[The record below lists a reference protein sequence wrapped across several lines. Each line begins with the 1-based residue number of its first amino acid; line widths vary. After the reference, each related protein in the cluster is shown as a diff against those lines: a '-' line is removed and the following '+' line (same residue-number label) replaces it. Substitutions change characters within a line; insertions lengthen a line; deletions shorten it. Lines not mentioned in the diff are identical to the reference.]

1 MNKAAL
7 KAWLPWIAMGLI
19 VCAYCALVWW
29 QFGTD
34 HGHRHGSSNAPVIC
48 IDPGHPSETNSAR
61 HHING
66 TCELEMNWVMALHLR
81 DALKDLGVETV
92 MTKKS
97 CDEFV
102 FNHTRA
108 IIGNECGADLT
119 IHLHCDAGPGR
130 GFTVYYPDKQGTI
143 EGKTGPSQDVIDA
156 SRSAAWLLHDGM
168 SSPLQGWLHD
178 RGIKGDS
185 MTKIGHKRGTLTTS
199 AFSLVPTLTVEMCFL
214 TNKHD
219 ACFIESQQGQRRL
232 THALASGVV
241 RYLLS
246 RGYVQKDGKLIRK

>member
-1 MNKAAL
+1 MGLVVCACCVV
-7 KAWLPWIAMGLI
+7 AWL
-19 VCAYCALVWW
+19 
-29 QFGTD
+29 QFSKVT
-34 HGHRHGSSNAPVIC
+34 GHKHKRSNAPVVC
-48 IDPGHPSETNSAR
+48 IDAGHPSETNSAR
-61 HHING
+61 HHVNG
-66 TCELEMNWVMALHLR
+66 TTELEMNWVMAQHLR
-81 DALKDLGVETV
+81 DALKELGVETV

-130 GFTVYYPDKQGTI
+130 GYTVYYPNKQGTI
-143 EGKTGPSQDVIDA
+143 EGKTGPSQDVIDG

-168 SSPLQGWLHD
+168 SAPLQGLLHD

-185 MTKIGHKRGTLTTS
+185 WTKIGRKKGTLTTS
-199 AFSLVPTLTVEMCFL
+199 AFSTVPTLTVEMCFL

-219 ACFIESQQGQRRL
+219 ASFIRSDHGQERL
-232 THALASGVV
+232 THALASGVAE
-241 RYLLS
+241 YLLS
-246 RGYVQKDGKLIRK
+246 KGYVQRDGKLVRK